1 MTTFIGEYK
10 IDDSI
15 CDRLIEHHKNG
26 KKKQGLS
33 GYDMIDKDTKDS
45 IDVAG
50 KDIPYYYDYLNVCIE
65 KYKQTYIFSDK
76 DQYYYDV
83 LECPNIQYYPPG
95 GGFKIWHYEN
105 TWQRDV
111 NNPNDLTMAKRHLV
125 FMTYLNDVTDEGE
138 TEFFYQKRIIK
149 PRKGLTLIWPAS
161 WTHTHK
167 GVPSLTQE
175 KYIIT
180 GWISFRDYVDQK

>member
-33 GYDMIDKDTKDS
+33 GYDTIDKDAKDS

-65 KYKQTYIFSDK
+65 NYKKTYIWSDK

-138 TEFFYQKRIIK
+138 TEFFYQKRIIQ

>member
-33 GYDMIDKDTKDS
+33 GYDTIDKDAKDS

-50 KDIPYYYDYLNVCIE
+50 KDIPYYYDNLKVCIE
-65 KYKQTYIFSDK
+65 KYKQTYIWSDK

-95 GGFKIWHYEN
+95 GGFKRWHYEQN
-105 TWQRDV
+105 FVPDERTGADY
-111 NNPNDLTMAKRHLV
+111 TSKRHLV

-138 TEFFYQKRIIK
+138 TEFFYQRRFIE
-149 PRKGLTLIWPAS
+149 PRKGLTVIWPGG
-161 WTHTHK
+161 WMHTHR
-167 GVPSLTQE
+167 GIPSPSQE

-180 GWISFRDYVDQK
+180 GWISYV

>member
-50 KDIPYYYDYLNVCIE
+50 KDIPYYYDYLKVCIE

-138 TEFFYQKRIIK
+138 TEFFYQKRIIQ